1 MELLPSYESAE
12 KITANAKGAR
22 STQQRNCNRIDAIV
36 ELRQKELG
44 HNFVTTRFDFVGE
57 IPMASTIDLL
67 PSAADLK
74 KRMAEVEAE
83 KASEY
88 LRKQAAT
95 DAEKK
100 ALLDQF
106 LKPSGVSEE
115 ERLKRASA
123 IINRA
128 VNNGLTE
135 VLVGKFPNQ
144 LFTDHGRAINQQEAG
159 WEQTLTGLPK
169 ELYEFWKKYLQP
181 RGYRLKFQ
189 IVDWPGGMPGDVG
202 ITLSWG

>member
-1 MELLPSYESAE
+1 
-12 KITANAKGAR
+12 
-22 STQQRNCNRIDAIV
+22 
-36 ELRQKELG
+36 
-44 HNFVTTRFDFVGE
+44 
-57 IPMASTIDLL
+57 MATMTDLL

-88 LRKQAAT
+88 MRKQAAAE
-95 DAEKK
+95 AEKK
-100 ALLDQF
+100 ALLDQ
-106 LKPSGVSEE
+106 LTKASGVSDE
-115 ERLKRASA
+115 ERMKRASA

-135 VLVGKFPNQ
+135 ILVGKFPNQ

-169 ELYEFWKKYLQP
+169 ELYEFWKKHLQP
-181 RGYRLKFQ
+181 RGYRIKFQ
-189 IVDWPGGMPGDVG
+189 IVDWPGGMPGDIG
-202 ITLSWG
+202 ITLAWG